1 MIAATVIGGANLLGG
16 EGSIPGAVGGA
27 IFIIMIQNVFNL
39 FGIYPFVQKVI
50 TGAFI
55 VIAVLAKTR
64 SMRARQ

>member
-1 MIAATVIGGANLLGG
+1 MLDALNLRALMTPANLRLLGA
-16 EGSIPGAVGGA
+16 P

-55 VIAVLAKTR
+55 VIAV
-64 SMRARQ
+64 